1 MQKSLI
7 IVGIIVLV
15 AIAAYAVLGSQSQQ
29 NVEIQSSDIN
39 WYTDLNQALGEA
51 QESNKP
57 LFIDFY
63 TVWCSSCQQI
73 DKNTLSDPQVK
84 EKLSRDYIPVKIDID
99 KNPQLASNY
108 KIYGIPTLVILNPD
122 GSEIKRHEGYI
133 DPQELLNQL

>member
-7 IVGIIVLV
+7 IVGIIVLA
-15 AIAAYAVLGSQSQQ
+15 AIVAYAVLGSQSQQ

-51 QESNKP
+51 QKSSKP

-63 TVWCSSCQQI
+63 TVWCSSCQQL

-84 EKLSRDYIPVKIDID
+84 EKLSKDYIPVKIDID
-99 KNPQLASNY
+99 KNPQLASQY
-108 KIYGIPTLVILNPD
+108 KIYGIPTLVFLNPD
-122 GSEIKRHEGYI
+122 GSEIKRYEGYI
-133 DPQELLNQL
+133 GPQELLNQL